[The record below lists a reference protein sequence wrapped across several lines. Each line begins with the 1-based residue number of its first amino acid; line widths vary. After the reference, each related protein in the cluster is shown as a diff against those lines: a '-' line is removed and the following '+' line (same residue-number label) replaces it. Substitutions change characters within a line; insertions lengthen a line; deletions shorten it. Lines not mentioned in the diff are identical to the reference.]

1 MLPSNFQTTSKMALY
16 KYAWSFSTGYN
27 PTELSCVA
35 TSLASAREQI
45 VERLRHITA
54 ARAEYESL
62 TTAPRPYTFA
72 SGYALPGSTAEIAAT
87 KAAEAAAATR
97 RNEIRES
104 VDIDAFIGPYT
115 AGVMDFAEGLMVHD
129 DPEGPMTLRDFIL
142 HTDPK
147 VTPFQCVS
155 LRVALDG

>member
-1 MLPSNFQTTSKMALY
+1 MALY

-45 VERLRHITA
+45 VERLRRITV
-54 ARAEYESL
+54 ARAEFNSLKMAPVGES
-62 TTAPRPYTFA
+62 
-72 SGYALPGSTAEIAAT
+72 AA
-87 KAAEAAAATR
+87 KAR
-97 RNEIRES
+97 RDEIRES
-104 VDIDAFIGPYT
+104 VDIDAFIGPFT
-115 AGVMDFAEGLMVHD
+115 AGVMDFTEDFMVD
-129 DPEGPMTLRDFIL
+129 GPEGTMTLRDFIL

-155 LRVALDG
+155 LRIALDG

>member
-1 MLPSNFQTTSKMALY
+1 MALY

-45 VERLRHITA
+45 VERLRRITA

-62 TTAPRPYTFA
+62 ITAPRPYTFA
-72 SGYALPGSTAEIAAT
+72 SGYALPGSTTEIAAT

-104 VDIDAFIGPYT
+104 VDIDTFIGPFT
-115 AGVMDFAEGLMVHD
+115 AGVMDYTEDFMVD
-129 DPEGPMTLRDFIL
+129 GPEGPVTLRDFIL